1 MRGDGYVLEQSF
13 LKSVSEAQKAS
24 GFNRAFS
31 NNSYVA
37 YSSENVY
44 LNDNTSFI
52 EKPEGTSNY
61 LCTIRYNGSDYGVRE
76 YATEGVIYCD
86 SKADT
91 QFKLKIAVTTE
102 DHNINYIML
111 KDVAFDKYS

>member
-1 MRGDGYVLEQSF
+1 MQDVKKIRVLVGLNVDKATVEIINKSKLEQSF
-13 LKSVSEAQKAS
+13 LESVSEAQKAS

-52 EKPEGTSNY
+52 EKPEGSSNY
-61 LCTIRYNGSDYGVRE
+61 LCTIRYNGNDYGKD
-76 YATEGVIYCD
+76 G
-86 SKADT
+86 
-91 QFKLKIAVTTE
+91 FGLAVLE
-102 DHNINYIML
+102 NN
-111 KDVAFDKYS
+111 K